1 MLMSVVLEN
10 KNVTVKLPHVKTIL
24 EATHT
29 PAREDI
35 SPASQLMSVR
45 VIVFTIRKKLRK
57 KKSPVLCTITEKIP
71 ISYFR
76 RVSKRNFK

>member
-10 KNVTVKLPHVKTIL
+10 KNVTVKLPDVKTIL

-35 SPASQLMSVR
+35 SPASHLMSVR

-57 KKSPVLCTITEKIP
+57 KRAPFFAL
-71 ISYFR
+71 
-76 RVSKRNFK
+76 

>member
-1 MLMSVVLEN
+1 MSVVLEN
-10 KNVTVKLPHVKTIL
+10 KNVTVKVPHVKTIL

-35 SPASQLMSVR
+35 SPASHLMSVR

-57 KKSPVLCTITEKIP
+57 KKSPVLCTITEKNP
-71 ISYFR
+71 DQLFP
-76 RVSKRNFK
+76 